1 MKFVLGLVCGLL
13 ALGGY
18 FGYEQYRASKDPCL
32 GRCGEGTSCSEGG
45 RCEVAEEGKIG
56 KKRKRRR
63 RRRRRRGRRRRN
75 KGVAAATSDAPK
87 TPSAAERKMV
97 SKGPSLRSTDYIDM
111 KNPKKGGG
119 GGRELSTAEVTRV
132 FRRLDRR
139 IIACI
144 DKARGDYD
152 FRGGRVSVGFRLER
166 SGHVK
171 KVRVKA
177 PALLQKK
184 GLTRCVVP
192 LVRGLRFPRSSRAL
206 VMTYPFRLD

>member
-32 GRCGEGTSCSEGG
+32 GRCGEGTSCNEG
-45 RCEVAEEGKIG
+45 RCELAEDKVEP
-56 KKRKRRR
+56 KRKRRR
-63 RRRRRRGRRRRN
+63 RRRRRGRRWRRRRG
-75 KGVAAATSDAPK
+75 KSGGAAAAAAEAPK
-87 TPSAAERKMV
+87 TPSPSQRKMV
-97 SKGPSLRSTDYIDM
+97 SSGPSLRSTDYIDM
-111 KNPKKGGG
+111 KKGGG

-139 IIACI
+139 IVACI
-144 DKARGDYD
+144 DKARGDWD
-152 FRGGRVSVGFRLER
+152 LRGGKVVVGFRLER
-166 SGHVK
+166 SGRIK

-177 PALLQKK
+177 PALLQKA
-184 GLTRCVVP
+184 GLSRCIAP
-192 LVRGLRFPRSSRAL
+192 LVRQLSYPRSSRAL